1 MSVDVGMA
9 TGYLDLDINGFL
21 NGLKTAQ
28 SEAANA
34 TTAMGEKIGKG
45 FITVGEKLESVG
57 KTLSTAITAPIV
69 AGVAAAVKSYAS
81 LEQAVG
87 GVETLFK
94 GSASSVIANAETAYK
109 RAGVSSVEYM
119 EQVTS
124 FSARLLQATKGDTEK
139 AAKYADMAMVDM
151 ADNANKFGTN
161 IGSIQDA
168 YQGFAKA
175 NYTMLDNLKL
185 GYGGTADE
193 MKRLLEDASALTGKE
208 YNLDNIA
215 DIYEAIHVIQTELGI
230 TGTTALEAEETLSGS
245 FGMMKAAVS
254 DFLAHLGDPG
264 ADMAKF
270 TANMLEA
277 FRAVIRNI
285 KRVLF
290 TIWDNIPLAGWQK
303 NMIAAAAAAG
313 PLLIV
318 VGKLSTGIGNTI
330 TAFSKISGV
339 MSKMPGITGMVSK
352 AFSVLLSPVGLVI
365 AAIAVLAGAFVYLY
379 NNNKQFG
386 NAIRTTWAKIQ
397 KIFKESTDKIKKNF
411 EQLVKAFKPVVDS
424 LKKVWDAFCTVLAPI
439 FIGAFNMIA
448 NAMKTIFDSLAIIIN
463 IFTSILQGNWAEAWT
478 NVKLLAQTIW
488 DGLIAQWQ
496 TFTTMFMGVF
506 DALLALIS
514 TTWEVVWNG
523 VVAFVTGIWN
533 GIVAL
538 FAGAWE
544 GIKSIFSAP
553 GEFFSGVWEGIKG
566 AFSAVVGWFGTLFA
580 NAWQSIKDNFPSLVN
595 WASTIWTGIKGG
607 FSAVAEWFGG
617 IFKSAWQAIKDNFPS
632 LANWA
637 ATTWAGIQRG
647 FNAVMEWFGGI
658 FKSAWQAVKDNFP
671 SLANWASTLWAEI
684 KQAFNA
690 AATWFGEIFT
700 KGWNGIVKAFEEWN
714 PLGWAQEIW
723 TNVTSGFP
731 SGEEIFGWFKGLFGK
746 AWEGIQSAFEGFG
759 EWATGIWETIQ
770 GWFGG
775 GGSGDGSAPK
785 DSEEGKAFG
794 QSIMSGIEAGIAEK
808 EESLKGKV
816 QQIGKDIISLLD
828 QEFGTG
834 EASKTKGHGRVIIDG
849 IAAGITEFIGNVTT
863 TLSTEL
869 GKVLTGGQVAAE
881 TGGKDIG
888 IKIAGGIPIG
898 VASKSADLEGLG
910 KAIPTA
916 ILRGVGDTG
925 GNEIGAKIA
934 GNIAFGV
941 GSKSED
947 LQGLGKAIPTV
958 IGMGVES
965 APEGLTGKAAGLAS
979 AFAVA
984 LGGQAFVFSDAG
996 VKVSTKVG
1004 DGTVKGVGQITNR
1017 VPGMVTTIINAWV
1030 RLHNRFV
1037 DEGKLLSSNTGDGM
1051 SLNVVAITNRVP
1063 SMVSTIIN
1071 AWVRLHNRFS
1081 GEGKLLSSNIGDG
1094 MSLNVVAIT
1103 NRVPSMV
1110 STIINAWVAQHSRF
1124 VSEGKELANKLANG
1138 FGGNTSIIS
1147 SKIPSLMNPAVSAVK
1162 GFVSQFKSAGAD
1174 CAEGIWAG
1182 FESKKAWLEGKIRA
1196 MMRDLVKIIKS
1207 ELKIESPS
1215 KVFRD
1220 EIGQWLPMGIAE
1232 GFEDAMPKAIKSIED
1247 TFGEMT
1253 LADWFESTEKRILA
1267 SIGNML
1273 EGIQALASQGR
1284 FVIGSDG
1291 SLGYVS
1297 YGGFK
1302 PSGGRSRASSEEQQT
1317 GKQSVGRGGDTF
1329 NFYSPKALDEIEAAR
1344 QMKRA
1349 KRDLAEGF

>member
-28 SEAANA
+28 SEAVKS
-34 TTAMGEKIGKG
+34 TTEMGEKIGKG

-57 KTLSTAITAPIV
+57 KTLSTAITVPIV
-69 AGVAAAVKSYAS
+69 AGVTAAVKSYAS

-94 GSASSVIANAETAYK
+94 DSASSVIANAETAYK
-109 RAGVSSVEYM
+109 RAGASSVEYM

-124 FSARLLQATKGDTEK
+124 FSARLLQSTKGDTEK
-139 AAKYADMAMVDM
+139 AVKYADMAMVDM

-208 YNLDNIA
+208 YNLDNLA
-215 DIYEAIHVIQTELGI
+215 DVYEAIHVIQTELGI
-230 TGTTALEAEETLSGS
+230 TGTTALEAEATLSGS

-264 ADMAKF
+264 ADMEKF
-270 TANMLEA
+270 TANMFEA
-277 FRAVIRNI
+277 FQAVIRNI

-318 VGKLSTGIGNTI
+318 VGKLSTVIGNTI
-330 TAFSKISGV
+330 TVFSKISGV

-352 AFSVLLSPVGLVI
+352 AFSVLLSPVGLVT
-365 AAIAVLAGAFVYLY
+365 AAIAALAGAFVYLY

-386 NAIRTTWAKIQ
+386 NAIRITWAEIQ
-397 KIFKESTDKIKKNF
+397 KIFKESIDKIKKNF
-411 EQLVKAFKPVVDS
+411 EQFAKAFKPVVDA
-424 LKKVWDAFCTVLAPI
+424 LKKIWEEFCNILAPI

-448 NAMKTIFDSLAIIIN
+448 NGLKTILDSIAIILD
-463 IFTSILQGNWAEAWT
+463 IFTSIFQGNWARAWG

-506 DALLALIS
+506 DALLAFIS
-514 TTWEVVWNG
+514 TTWKVVWNG

-538 FAGAWE
+538 FTGAWE
-544 GIKSIFSAP
+544 DIKSIFSAP

-566 AFSAVVGWFGTLFA
+566 AFSEVVGWFGTLFA

-595 WASTIWTGIKGG
+595 WASTIWAGIKRG
-607 FSAVAEWFGG
+607 FSAVVEWFGG

-637 ATTWAGIQRG
+637 ATLWAGIQRGFHTAATWFGNLFKSAWQAIKDNFPSLANWAAATWAGIQRG
-647 FNAVMEWFGGI
+647 FNAVVEWFGGI
-658 FKSAWQAVKDNFP
+658 FKNAWQAVKDNFP
-671 SLANWASTLWAEI
+671 SLASWASTLWAGI
-684 KQAFNA
+684 KRAFNE

-731 SGEEIFGWFKGLFGK
+731 SGEEIFGWFKSLFGK
-746 AWEGIQSAFEGFG
+746 AWEGIKSAFEGFG
-759 EWATGIWETIQ
+759 EWAAGIWETIQ

-775 GGSGDGSAPK
+775 GSSAPK
-785 DSEEGKAFG
+785 DSEEGKVLG

-808 EESLKGKV
+808 EESLKGKI

-834 EASKTKGHGRVIIDG
+834 EASKTKGHGRAIIDG
-849 IAAGITEFIGNVTT
+849 IAAGITENIGLVTT
-863 TLSTEL
+863 ALSTKL
-869 GKVLTGGQVAAE
+869 GEVFTGGQIAAE

-888 IKIAGGIPIG
+888 IKIVGGIPVG
-898 VASKSADLEGLG
+898 VASKSTGLEGLG
-910 KAIPTA
+910 KAISTV
-916 ILRGVGDTG
+916 ILRGVGDTE
-925 GNEIGAKIA
+925 GNEIGTKIA
-934 GNIAFGV
+934 GNIASGV

-965 APEGLTGKAAGLAS
+965 APEGLSTKAEGLVGSFITAIGQQSGKI
-979 AFAVA
+979 
-984 LGGQAFVFSDAG
+984 SDAG
-996 VKVSTKVG
+996 SKVSTQVG

-1030 RLHNRFV
+1030 RLH
-1037 DEGKLLSSNTGDGM
+1037 G
-1051 SLNVVAITNRVP
+1051 
-1063 SMVSTIIN
+1063 
-1071 AWVRLHNRFS
+1071 RFS

-1124 VSEGKELANKLANG
+1124 VSEGKELANQLANG

-1147 SKIPSLMNPAVSAVK
+1147 SKVPSIMNPAVSAVR
-1162 GFVSQFKSAGAD
+1162 GFASQFKSAGAN

-1182 FESKKAWLEGKIRA
+1182 FASKKSWLEGKIRA
-1196 MMRDLVKIIKS
+1196 MMRDLVNIVKDS
-1207 ELKIESPS
+1207 LKIGSPS

-1253 LADWFESTEKRILA
+1253 LADWFESTEKRMLV

-1273 EGIQALASQGR
+1273 DGIQALAAQGR

-1302 PSGGRSRASSEEQQT
+1302 PSGGRSRASDEAQVNKPRK
-1317 GKQSVGRGGDTF
+1317 GDGNGDTF